1 MGMIRI
7 LDVLLF
13 AAGAMAA
20 HAFLLARRI
29 GRMPSDVQLSPVL
42 FERADDPLRVL
53 RRAETVLARRC
64 SSLLLVLERVSESHT
79 FSAVLRTAEA
89 LGVQSV
95 WIVAPA
101 SLGKKSPLKADAE
114 AHATYA
120 KHAERFLTIRSF
132 ATAAECVAAVREDRR
147 TIWATELSS
156 ATSVLAANAP
166 WIRSSCMPARLA
178 LVMGTDDIGSLSSE
192 MRAAA
197 DRLVYVP
204 VHGFTG
210 PLPLS
215 VAAALCMHATLNLL
229 GLANADVGRTGGLA
243 DFEKKVLRRK
253 WYALPH
259 VDRIALLECSSSWA
273 NARSPARFQVPA
285 IGSKLGASL

>member
-1 MGMIRI
+1 
-7 LDVLLF
+7 
-13 AAGAMAA
+13 
-20 HAFLLARRI
+20 
-29 GRMPSDVQLSPVL
+29 
-42 FERADDPLRVL
+42 
-53 RRAETVLARRC
+53 
-64 SSLLLVLERVSESHT
+64 
-79 FSAVLRTAEA
+79 
-89 LGVQSV
+89 
-95 WIVAPA
+95 
-101 SLGKKSPLKADAE
+101 
-114 AHATYA
+114 
-120 KHAERFLTIRSF
+120 
-132 ATAAECVAAVREDRR
+132 
-147 TIWATELSS
+147 
-156 ATSVLAANAP
+156 
-166 WIRSSCMPARLA
+166 MPARLA

-273 NARSPARFQVPA
+273 NARSPACFQVPA